1 MKVLPA
7 GSDVTLITNQGQ
19 GFLSTWTGRK
29 VTITYTKHDSKALR
43 FLSLSGWYL
52 QTLWFL
58 LIHLKRGDILVLS
71 TLISS
76 PLLAVR
82 LLRPVAQVRLLV
94 NEVYFRVPLWRWI
107 GLRLARSE
115 GVLKCYLSHFVRDA
129 WGFPGP
135 YDIVYPKLRQELLTA
150 ADGLDWSRSINS
162 KSLKFFLVASH
173 IEAKGYKL
181 FIEIARHFEQLEN
194 DHRFHLYL
202 SGSKARFD
210 TEFPSG
216 SMPANL
222 DVNFNSASPQIFM
235 GHDVFLGLTNPDLW
249 IETFGLTFAEAMMM
263 GNIIIIPP
271 VGAQLEY
278 VTDGDNGF
286 VFRDYSLAGIL
297 EQITRILDHNNL
309 NTLGN
314 RARQSILNF
323 YANQLPDSSDT
334 TTKTN

>member
-7 GSDVTLITNQGQ
+7 GSDVTLITNQGR
-19 GFLSTWTGRK
+19 GFLSNWTGRK
-29 VTITYTKHDSKALR
+29 VTISYTKHDGKALR

-58 LIHLKRGDILVLS
+58 LIKLKRGDILVLS

-82 LLRPVAQVRLLV
+82 MLRPVAQVRLLV
-94 NEVYFRVPLWRWI
+94 NEVYFRVPFWRRI

-115 GVLKCYLSHFVRDA
+115 GVLKCYPSHFVRDA
-129 WGFPGP
+129 WSFPGP
-135 YDIVYPKLRQELLTA
+135 YEIAYPRLRQELLVA
-150 ADGLDWSRSINS
+150 ADGLDRSRSINP

-173 IEAKGYKL
+173 IEAKGYEL

-216 SMPANL
+216 NL
-222 DVNFNSASPQIFM
+222 PTNLAVIFNNASPQIFM
-235 GHDVFLGLTNPDLW
+235 GHDIFLGLTNPDLW

-263 GNIIIIPP
+263 GNIIIVPP

-278 VTDGDNGF
+278 VNDGDNGF

-297 EQITRILDHNNL
+297 EQITRILEHKKIHA
-309 NTLGN
+309 LGN
-314 RARQSILNF
+314 QARQSMLKF
-323 YANQLPDSSDT
+323 YATQLPDRNNSN
-334 TTKTN
+334 TKTD

>member
-1 MKVLPA
+1 MKALPA
-7 GSDVTLITNQGQ
+7 GSDVTLITNQGR
-19 GFLSTWTGRK
+19 GFLSNWTGRK
-29 VTITYTKHDSKALR
+29 VIICYKKHDAKALR

-82 LLRPVAQVRLLV
+82 MLRPVEQVRLLV
-94 NEVYFRVPLWRWI
+94 NEVYFRVPFWRWI

-115 GVLKCYLSHFVRDA
+115 GVQKCYLSQFVRDA
-129 WGFPGP
+129 WNFPGP
-135 YDIVYPKLRQELLTA
+135 YKIAYPPLRQELLAA
-150 ADGLDWSRSINS
+150 ADDVDMSRSINP

-181 FIEIARHFEQLEN
+181 FIDIARHFEQLDN
-194 DHRFHLYL
+194 GHRFNLYL

-216 SMPANL
+216 DLPANL
-222 DVNFNSASPQIFM
+222 DVKFNCASPHIFM
-235 GHDVFLGLTNPDLW
+235 GHDIFLGLTNPNLW
-249 IETFGLTFAEAMMM
+249 IETFGLTFAEAMIM
-263 GNIIIIPP
+263 GNIIVVPP

-278 VTDGDNGF
+278 VNDSDNGF

-297 EQITRILDHNNL
+297 EQITRILEHNNL
-309 NTLGN
+309 QTMGN
-314 RARQSILNF
+314 QARQSMLNF
-323 YANQLPDSSDT
+323 YATQLPDRNNT
-334 TTKTN
+334 TTKTD